1 MRRFYSLLAAAM
13 LAIIALAACNSKDT
27 GTGANSGS
35 FSAGKSGTNQST
47 PGSTASSTPST
58 MSDGVRRVTIVELR
72 DMLDKGTAIVVDT
85 RGADSYK
92 ASHIKGSISIPVDQV
107 ANRIN
112 ELPRD
117 KTIVAYCS

>member
-1 MRRFYSLLAAAM
+1 MRRFYSLLAAVM
-13 LAIIALAACNSKDT
+13 LAIIVLAACNSKDS

-35 FSAGKSGTNQST
+35 FGAGKSGTNQST
-47 PGSTASSTPST
+47 PGGTVSSTPST

-72 DMLDKGTAIVVDT
+72 DMLDKGTAIVIDT

-92 ASHIKGSISIPVDQV
+92 ASHIKGSISIPVDEI
-107 ANRIN
+107 ANHIN
-112 ELPRD
+112 DLPRD

>member
-1 MRRFYSLLAAAM
+1 M
-13 LAIIALAACNSKDT
+13 LAIIVLAACNSKDS
-27 GTGANSGS
+27 GTRANSGS
-35 FSAGKSGTNQST
+35 FGGGKSGTNQPT
-47 PGSTASSTPST
+47 PGGTVSSTPST

-72 DMLDKGTAIVVDT
+72 DMLDKGTAIVIDT

-92 ASHIKGSISIPVDQV
+92 ASHIKGSISVPVDQV

-112 ELPRD
+112 DLPRD

>member
-1 MRRFYSLLAAAM
+1 MRRFYYLSAAVM
-13 LAIIALAACNSKDT
+13 LAIIVLAACKSTDKSA
-27 GTGANSGS
+27 GTGGGGAVVSN
-35 FSAGKSGTNQST
+35 AST
-47 PGSTASSTPST
+47 TSSTPIVP
-58 MSDGVRRVTIVELR
+58 SDGVRRVTTVELR
-72 DMLDKGTAIVVDT
+72 DMLDKGTAIVIDT

-92 ASHIKGSISIPVDQV
+92 QNHIKGSISIPLDQV